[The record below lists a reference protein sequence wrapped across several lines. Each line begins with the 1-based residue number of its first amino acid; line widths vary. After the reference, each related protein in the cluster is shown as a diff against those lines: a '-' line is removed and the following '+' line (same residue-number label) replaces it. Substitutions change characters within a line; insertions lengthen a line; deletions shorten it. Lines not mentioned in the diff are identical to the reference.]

1 MLVALT
7 GGIASGKSSVKA
19 ILEEYLIPVID
30 LDEIAHA
37 SSEDPIIIEQVQDS
51 LGFHLKNER
60 KELGA
65 YILKHPSAKKQL
77 EAILHPY
84 IYQKME
90 EAIRNLND
98 AIIVVDVPLLFETN
112 KQDRFDKVVVVY
124 VDEEEQIK
132 RLMKRNAISKEEA
145 LTWIR
150 SQMSLNTKR
159 MMADVV
165 IDNNGSIESLREHVR
180 LLIQQWKEEVHAN
193 N

>member
-124 VDEEEQIK
+124 VDEEEQLN

-165 IDNNGSIESLREHVR
+165 IDNNGSIEALREHVR

>member
-165 IDNNGSIESLREHVR
+165 IDNNGSIEALREHVR